1 MIKHSSEL
9 ILFTRSYSY
18 IMMHLN
24 QINQLYTELL
34 SNNSLLDASFAF
46 VNSPAAGRLL

>member
-1 MIKHSSEL
+1 
-9 ILFTRSYSY
+9 
-18 IMMHLN
+18 MMHLN

-34 SNNSLLDASFAF
+34 SKQRNSLLDASFAF